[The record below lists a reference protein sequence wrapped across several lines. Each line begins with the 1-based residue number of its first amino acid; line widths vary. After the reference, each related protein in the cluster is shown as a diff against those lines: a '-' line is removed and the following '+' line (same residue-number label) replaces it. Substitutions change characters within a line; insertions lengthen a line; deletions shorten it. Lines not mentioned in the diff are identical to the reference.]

1 MRVLLVEDSER
12 LRELLS
18 EALEIAGYMVDG
30 VATVGELFSSV
41 AAVNYDLLIVDLGL
55 PDDEGL
61 DAIRTLRS
69 SGVSKPIIII
79 TARGNIDDRVRGL
92 DGGADDYLIKPFNHA
107 ELLARVRA
115 LLRRPYD
122 FQGTVLRRGNTELD
136 LATLEVRS
144 SGRPVELPLGQR
156 RLLATLMRGR
166 GGLVRKSA
174 IEEALSEFDHE
185 LSANAVEALVSRL
198 RKALSE
204 TDSDLVIETVRG
216 VGYRLIEEGD
226 K

>member
-1 MRVLLVEDSER
+1 MLCASAQSVSQCRGLVRIRKRRVRFTTGMGYGGRMRVLLVEDSER

-18 EALEIAGYMVDG
+18 EALEIGGYMVDG

-79 TARGNIDDRVRGL
+79 TARGDIDDRVRGL
-92 DGGADDYLIKPFNHA
+92 DSGADDYLIKPFNHA

-122 FQGTVLRRGNTELD
+122 FQGTVLRRGNTE
-136 LATLEVRS
+136 
-144 SGRPVELPLGQR
+144 
-156 RLLATLMRGR
+156 
-166 GGLVRKSA
+166 
-174 IEEALSEFDHE
+174 
-185 LSANAVEALVSRL
+185 
-198 RKALSE
+198 
-204 TDSDLVIETVRG
+204 
-216 VGYRLIEEGD
+216 
-226 K
+226 